1 MFKTQAV
8 EGEDFRGMVSA
19 LSDNACV
26 PNREELLIMMRKI
39 RRKLLAK
46 IKVLLR
52 GEHVTITTDKWISI
66 CGDEYVSVSISLITK
81 SWNRVSLVLDCAK
94 IPAEKYPGIPD
105 ADDSLAERVQALL
118 QTFAL
123 KGRIFACVTD
133 CDQAMADVGISL
145 QAGGVCPHLVC
156 CARQLEKWAKLV
168 LEGKGVKEVIRL
180 ARELVARYSQ
190 SRKAAGRLRQIVAG
204 REGGNLDSTASVIQD
219 VSGKW
224 WSSYAMVERLVQLQ
238 PAIRQHEE
246 KEEGLKLIL
255 EEGGWKILELI
266 LPILEPFVTTRGML
280 QKEAFA
286 TGGLVLPLVFDLRGD
301 LDAAMLDL
309 EAVVAVH
316 AGSVTGGA
324 ATVVMQ
330 CLEAMVSDFRA
341 QWGDGSADV
350 LEGIDGG
357 GGKRYVSGAV
367 EGGVGVDA
375 GGVEGRGS
383 GEREGVSI
391 SPGRFKAAQ
400 VLATALDPRTKM
412 LYGVDEAEHEGV
424 WSLVTNEAIKAA
436 KDAKGEEEEEK
447 EEGGRGEEGVTPAA
461 AGVLPSP
468 PGSTGVGQEL
478 LAVGRRR
485 RKRNS
490 FMAFAQSTQSAAAQ
504 DAGEAEEGGRSAR
517 DKLIDHSV
525 RLEVDMFR
533 ASPKIKMYELEGG
546 RNTKVFCDPLS
557 WWKKEGARLPHLSR
571 LARRVLAVPGV
582 KAPSYCPFSERI
594 LSYPT
599 FSEPPF
605 SEKPPFSGV
614 ARGSGIVAGEEDEEL
629 NVSTH
634 PENIE
639 LFCFLR
645 GAWKAVE
652 EWDASAKEEAG
663 SGGGQGR
670 GRGKGKGRAGGKL

>member
-52 GEHVTITTDKWISI
+52 GEHVTITTDKWTSI

-357 GGKRYVSGAV
+357 GVRDTS
-367 EGGVGVDA
+367 
-375 GGVEGRGS
+375 RG
-383 GEREGVSI
+383 
-391 SPGRFKAAQ
+391 
-400 VLATALDPRTKM
+400 L
-412 LYGVDEAEHEGV
+412 
-424 WSLVTNEAIKAA
+424 
-436 KDAKGEEEEEK
+436 
-447 EEGGRGEEGVTPAA
+447 
-461 AGVLPSP
+461 
-468 PGSTGVGQEL
+468 
-478 LAVGRRR
+478 
-485 RKRNS
+485 
-490 FMAFAQSTQSAAAQ
+490 
-504 DAGEAEEGGRSAR
+504 
-517 DKLIDHSV
+517 
-525 RLEVDMFR
+525 
-533 ASPKIKMYELEGG
+533 
-546 RNTKVFCDPLS
+546 
-557 WWKKEGARLPHLSR
+557 
-571 LARRVLAVPGV
+571 
-582 KAPSYCPFSERI
+582 
-594 LSYPT
+594 
-599 FSEPPF
+599 
-605 SEKPPFSGV
+605 
-614 ARGSGIVAGEEDEEL
+614 
-629 NVSTH
+629 
-634 PENIE
+634 
-639 LFCFLR
+639 
-645 GAWKAVE
+645 
-652 EWDASAKEEAG
+652 
-663 SGGGQGR
+663 
-670 GRGKGKGRAGGKL
+670 